1 MPCNT
6 KTCPVAQRAVGFA
19 RDATIFPAQL
29 ARIVVPFAGKLESH
43 RCFVLSPILYPVQPD
58 RQALYRKLTIS
69 TARAIPAGTRKTSM
83 KKARPKILANSNSSG
98 ILGMHN
104 LTVIL
109 LEKQEEI
116 HKTYNAQ
123 DRSGARPAPLA

>member
-1 MPCNT
+1 M
-6 KTCPVAQRAVGFA
+6 
-19 RDATIFPAQL
+19 
-29 ARIVVPFAGKLESH
+29 
-43 RCFVLSPILYPVQPD
+43 
-58 RQALYRKLTIS
+58 KLTIS
-69 TARAIPAGTRKTSM
+69 TARVIPAGTRKTSM

-123 DRSGARPAPLA
+123 DRSGARPAPLAWLSYAGKTISEPRAAYCVPWPYGHLVRNALDRGLGEGNDFLQEHARQETHSDQEQSA